1 MATLPAVVLQPF
13 HESRVMSLLSWRP
26 NYSVGIDAIDA
37 EHRHLFDLINRF
49 HDNFQQ
55 GYSLTELRR
64 VLSQLVAYSE
74 EHFHREQAAMALLEY
89 PHLSEHARI
98 HDELYL
104 AIFDL
109 ENRMTERPQSVDL
122 DTLRFLRGWLL
133 DHILDYDMQFGAFA
147 ARRGAGA

>member
-1 MATLPAVVLQPF
+1 
-13 HESRVMSLLSWRP
+13 MSLLSWRP
-26 NYSVGIDAIDA
+26 DYSVGIDTIDA

-55 GYSLTELRR
+55 GYSLAELRR

-74 EHFHREQAAMALLEY
+74 QHFQREQAAMALLEY
-89 PHLSEHARI
+89 PQLAEHTRI
-98 HDELYL
+98 HEELYL

-133 DHILDYDMQFGAFA
+133 DHILDYDMQFGTFA